1 MPNRLQARAGALLR
15 RATLKF
21 KLALFGILLSA
32 LGVGA
37 LSLYVVKG
45 LRQDFQTLAAKGQST
60 TALFVARTLDEQLQL
75 RVQALRALAPQVLT
89 LLQSQPAALPA
100 FLADKPVAAT
110 IFSRDIY
117 LISRAG
123 LRIAEAPARGFIGT
137 SYADSSYFQ
146 QALSSGEPVI
156 QPRMGRF
163 AKQPVLIVAL
173 PLKDAAGRVVAV
185 LCGSELLAPGSAF
198 HFAGEVRNGE
208 TGGFHVVSLRDKLYV
223 TSTDPKRAMNA
234 LPAAGEGS
242 VLQRRLQGELGP
254 LLGPDSR
261 GIETL
266 GAAARLKQAEWI
278 VVAYLPTQEVF
289 APVHALE
296 QRIYG
301 GALLIALLMGGLI
314 WWLVQR
320 ELAPL
325 AAATQRIGAL
335 AQQGEL
341 DAGLPVSGSREIR
354 QLLGNFNHMQAR
366 LRAQHQLIRR
376 ERDQLELTVAERTAE
391 LQTSNAELRRK
402 QRFIHAVTD
411 AMPGM
416 LSYWD
421 ADQTC
426 RFANR
431 AYLEWYGRAPEDML
445 GMPMAELLG
454 PELFARTEPH
464 VQAVLRGERQ
474 RFARSMVKADGSEG
488 FAWAE
493 YMPDVVAG
501 QVLGFYAMV
510 TDVTALK
517 QAERRLEE
525 LNAELA
531 QRASQAE
538 TATHAKSEFLANMSH
553 EIRTPLNGILGMA
566 HLMRRASLPP
576 AQAERLDKI
585 LRSGQHLLR
594 LINDILDLSKI
605 EAGQLQLEERDFLLD
620 EAVAAAVDVVG
631 NAIQAKGLRLELQLE
646 GLPNALRGDAT
657 RLSQALLN
665 YLGNA
670 LKFTETGGI
679 TLRGQL
685 LEQGAQDC
693 LLRFEVQDTGI
704 GLRPEQQARLFR
716 AFSQAEQSTA
726 RRYGGTGLGL
736 AITQRIAALMGGEV
750 GLRSTPGQ
758 GSCFWMTARLA
769 LAEHTVPGLLPAEP
783 GVQAEQR
790 LAQRHGGRRVLVVD
804 DDPVNQLVA
813 QGLLQ
818 EVGLVVDVAETGL
831 EALTLLASQPYALV
845 LMDMQLP
852 GMDGLQATRALRKLP
867 GCAQLPV
874 LAMTANAFAEDRE
887 QCLQAG
893 MDDFISKPV
902 DPERLFATLLQ
913 WLDQADGTQRAGRAL
928 HSAA

>member
-1 MPNRLQARAGALLR
+1 
-15 RATLKF
+15 
-21 KLALFGILLSA
+21 
-32 LGVGA
+32 
-37 LSLYVVKG
+37 
-45 LRQDFQTLAAKGQST
+45 
-60 TALFVARTLDEQLQL
+60 
-75 RVQALRALAPQVLT
+75 
-89 LLQSQPAALPA
+89 
-100 FLADKPVAAT
+100 
-110 IFSRDIY
+110 
-117 LISRAG
+117 
-123 LRIAEAPARGFIGT
+123 
-137 SYADSSYFQ
+137 
-146 QALSSGEPVI
+146 
-156 QPRMGRF
+156 
-163 AKQPVLIVAL
+163 
-173 PLKDAAGRVVAV
+173 
-185 LCGSELLAPGSAF
+185 
-198 HFAGEVRNGE
+198 
-208 TGGFHVVSLRDKLYV
+208 
-223 TSTDPKRAMNA
+223 
-234 LPAAGEGS
+234 
-242 VLQRRLQGELGP
+242 
-254 LLGPDSR
+254 
-261 GIETL
+261 
-266 GAAARLKQAEWI
+266 
-278 VVAYLPTQEVF
+278 
-289 APVHALE
+289 
-296 QRIYG
+296 
-301 GALLIALLMGGLI
+301 
-314 WWLVQR
+314 VQR

-431 AYLEWYGRAPEDML
+431 AYLAWYGRAPEDML

-474 RFARSMVKADGSEG
+474 RFARSMVRADGSEG

-605 EAGQLQLEERDFLLD
+605 EAGQLQLE
-620 EAVAAAVDVVG
+620 
-631 NAIQAKGLRLELQLE
+631 

-704 GLRPEQQARLFR
+704 GLAPEQQARLFR

-758 GSCFWMTARLA
+758 GSCFWMTTRLA

-818 EVGLVVDVAETGL
+818 EVGLVVDVAETGQ

-913 WLDQADGTQRAGRAL
+913 
-928 HSAA
+928 